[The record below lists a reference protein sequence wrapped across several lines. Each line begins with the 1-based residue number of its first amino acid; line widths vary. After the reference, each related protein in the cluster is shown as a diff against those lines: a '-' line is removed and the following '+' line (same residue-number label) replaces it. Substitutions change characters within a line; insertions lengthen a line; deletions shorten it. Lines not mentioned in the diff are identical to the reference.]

1 MTIQSRKKA
10 TQRSEIMKNNKRS
23 WVIRCLTV
31 FCLAGQLAA
40 CNTLPMEEYAE
51 FAPQPAN
58 KRIMNQVKIS
68 WEVRE
73 DVADFCAK
81 QKGMSK
87 DAAFLSPPLACAI
100 WNVPRKECTVVTGS
114 KTTHLALGHEI
125 RHCFEGHFH

>member
-1 MTIQSRKKA
+1 
-10 TQRSEIMKNNKRS
+10 MKINNAGAFLRLWAVFS
-23 WVIRCLTV
+23 TVAVLTG
-31 FCLAGQLAA
+31 CS
-40 CNTLPMEEYAE
+40 NLPMEEYAE

-58 KRIMNQVKIS
+58 RRIMNQVKIS
-68 WEVRE
+68 WEARE

-81 QKGMSK
+81 AKGMSK